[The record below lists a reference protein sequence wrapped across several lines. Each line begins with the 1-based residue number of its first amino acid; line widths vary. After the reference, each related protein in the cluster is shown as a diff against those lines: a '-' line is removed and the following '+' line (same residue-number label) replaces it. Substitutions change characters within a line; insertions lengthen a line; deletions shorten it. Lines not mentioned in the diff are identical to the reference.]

1 MVNRTRV
8 GFAALG
14 VVGVLLAG
22 WASYG
27 PYLFE
32 TCCHPTVTPYSQ
44 AWRLAGYLL
53 WAAVMLVAYWRNPAG
68 PMWKLVLFYLV
79 ANGTWVLGYIGPSLA
94 WTLAQ
99 YFQALGDAVFVH
111 ILLAFPSGRLSNP
124 FDRVFVG
131 AVYVTGLM
139 TQAAFHFFW
148 NPDFTPECGA
158 HCPTNVFVVIPNNEV
173 AEVIGRVSSAVCRSW
188 WRSCC
193 GGSGTVGGPPRPRDV
208 GRCCRSWWRCRLRR
222 SSHRCGIS
230 PSRSVGTRSA
240 SSSSTRSSRF
250 RTSSSLPVP
259 LGILRSRLAR
269 GSVADLAVELGRGVS
284 LGNLRAVMAR
294 ALRDPSL
301 ELAFQAPSGSGFV
314 DADGR
319 PIELPAE
326 DSADRAVTRV
336 EREGETVAVL
346 IHDPGLEAE
355 SPGLVGAAGSVAAL
369 ALENERLSAQVR
381 AQLDEVRASRARIV
395 EAGDA
400 ERQRIERDLHDGAQ
414 QRLVALAL
422 RLQTARATTTDA
434 SELIDQATAEL
445 QAAVAEVRDIGRGL
459 HPPILTERGLAAA
472 LEALAERASTP
483 VEINASDD
491 RYPPSVEAA
500 AYFVAAEALTNVDR
514 YSAASSATV
523 TVTTDGRRL
532 LIEITDDGVGG
543 ADPLNGSGLKGLSD
557 RVAAMGGELTVSS
570 PSGQETTVRASIPL
584 S

>member
-1 MVNRTRV
+1 VDRTRV

-14 VVGVLLAG
+14 VVGVLLAV

-27 PYLFE
+27 PFFTE
-32 TCCHPTVTPYSQ
+32 NCCHPLVTVYSQ
-44 AWRLAGYLL
+44 AWRLAGNLL
-53 WAAVMLVAYWRNPAG
+53 WVAVMLVAFWRSPAG

-79 ANGTWVLGYIGPSLA
+79 VLGTWVLGYLGPSLT

-99 YFQALGDAVFVH
+99 YFQNLGDAVFVH
-111 ILLAFPSGRLSNP
+111 LLLAFPTGRLSNR
-124 FDRVFVG
+124 FDRIFVG
-131 AVYVTGLM
+131 AVYVIGFI

-148 NPDFTPECGA
+148 DPDFTPGCGTN
-158 HCPTNVFVVIPNNEV
+158 CPTNVFVVIPNNEI
-173 AEVIGRVSSAVCRSW
+173 ADVIGRVSSAGVPILVAIVL
-188 WRSCC
+188 WRVWRRWRTATP
-193 GGSGTVGGPPRPRDV
+193 SGRRALLPIMVAVPFASITTSLWYIANTIGRDEIRVFLLNPIFQLPYILIPVGF
-208 GRCCRSWWRCRLRR
+208 L
-222 SSHRCGIS
+222 
-230 PSRSVGTRSA
+230 
-240 SSSSTRSSRF
+240 
-250 RTSSSLPVP
+250 

-284 LGNLRAVMAR
+284 LGNLRTVMAR
-294 ALRDPSL
+294 TLRDPSL

-314 DADGR
+314 DASGQ
-319 PIELPAE
+319 PIELPGPE
-326 DSADRAVTRV
+326 TPERAVTRV

-355 SPGLVGAAGSVAAL
+355 TPGLIGAAGSVAAL
-369 ALENERLSAQVR
+369 ALQNERLSAQVR

-422 RLQTARATTTDA
+422 RLQTARATTTGA
-434 SELIDQATAEL
+434 SELLDQATAEL
-445 QAAVAEVRDIGRGL
+445 QAAVAEVRDIARGL

-472 LEALAERASTP
+472 LEALAERAATP
-483 VEINASDD
+483 VQIDVPDN

-514 YSAASSATV
+514 YAAATQAGV
-523 TVTTDGRRL
+523 MVTTDEHRL
-532 LIEITDDGVGG
+532 LIEVTDDGVGG
-543 ADPLNGSGLKGLSD
+543 ADHAKGSGLRGLDD
-557 RVAAMGGELTVSS
+557 RVAALGGELTVSS
-570 PSGQETTVRASIPL
+570 PPGRGTTVRASIPL

>member
-1 MVNRTRV
+1 MDRTRA

-111 ILLAFPSGRLSNP
+111 ILLAFPSGRLSNQ

-173 AEVIGRVSSAVCRSW
+173 AEVIGRTSSAGVPIIVAIVL
-188 WRSCC
+188 WRVWHRWRTATP
-193 GGSGTVGGPPRPRDV
+193 SG
-208 GRCCRSWWRCRLRR
+208 RR
-222 SSHRCGIS
+222 
-230 PSRSVGTRSA
+230 A
-240 SSSSTRSSRF
+240 L
-250 RTSSSLPVP
+250 LPVMVAVP
-259 LGILRSRLAR
+259 FAAITTSLWYLANTIDRDEIRVFLLNPIFQLPYILIPAGFLLGILRSRLAR

-294 ALRDPSL
+294 TLRDPSL

-314 DADGR
+314 DAGGR

-326 DSADRAVTRV
+326 DSAERAVTRV

-491 RYPPSVEAA
+491 RYAPNVEAA

-514 YSAASSATV
+514 YSAAASATV
-523 TVTTDGRRL
+523 TVTTDGQTL

-543 ADPLNGSGLKGLSD
+543 ADPLKGSGLKGLGD
-557 RVAAMGGELTVSS
+557 RVAATGGELTVSS
-570 PSGQETTVRASIPL
+570 PSGQGTTVRASIPL